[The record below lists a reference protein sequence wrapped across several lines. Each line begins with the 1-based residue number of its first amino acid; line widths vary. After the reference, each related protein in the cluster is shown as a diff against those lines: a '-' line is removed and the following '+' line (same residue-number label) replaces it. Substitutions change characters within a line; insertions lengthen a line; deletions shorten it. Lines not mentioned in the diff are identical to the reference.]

1 MQGSWNCIFSNWKI
15 PILCQFLTKSP
26 KISWSYLT
34 GLMNF
39 VNSDTVVML
48 ILWHQFPKI
57 CVKNKM
63 ITDFWLCPFDT
74 WIVYNVSCNK
84 CLSWCTKFC
93 DLVEPTNTTIFNEW
107 KWIHNKSQP
116 HQWQVLFIQKS
127 TKSTFFWTL
136 SDHVMMQPLLFQH
149 KRPFQSW
156 VDENNN
162 KKFQYIFISISAC

>member
-1 MQGSWNCIFSNWKI
+1 
-15 PILCQFLTKSP
+15 
-26 KISWSYLT
+26 
-34 GLMNF
+34 
-39 VNSDTVVML
+39 
-48 ILWHQFPKI
+48 
-57 CVKNKM
+57 M

-156 VDENNN
+156 VDEN
-162 KKFQYIFISISAC
+162 KKKNFNTFSLAYQHVKRLKVIFRHTCTCKLCCLLF